1 MRTNIGFDRLVT
13 DVGEIPP
20 ELFPINN
27 NDQILVAWN
36 KSLLE
41 DIEAYLIFVTDTTD
55 MSV

>member
-41 DIEAYLIFVTDTTD
+41 DIEAYLIFVTDTTE